1 MSETAHAKLSASG
14 AHRWMACPASI
25 SMEAEF
31 SDEGSVYAAEGTAAH
46 ELAETCL
53 RQEQNAADHYEKV
66 IDGFEV
72 DMEMVEA
79 VQMYLDYV
87 RDLPG
92 TRFIEQRVDFSPWV
106 PEGFG
111 TADAIVIRDG
121 VATVVDLKYG
131 KGVRIDAEENP
142 QAMLYGLGALND
154 FGFLHDVEMLKLV
167 IIQPRLDHISE
178 WEISR
183 DDLDRW
189 ALYSVQPA
197 AETALSDEPA
207 FNPGP
212 KQCQFCKARATCRAL
227 TEFNLRTAVA
237 DFEDLENI
245 GETVRPFHL
254 TDDEIALVL
263 PKLDILTNWAKA
275 IEAWAIGRLE
285 TGNEIPGYKLVE
297 GRSIRKWEDEEA
309 AGKALARKL
318 GAKVAYVRKL
328 ITITDAEKRLGKKDP
343 LISKYTH
350 KPPGKPTIAPVSDKR
365 QALEVN
371 PTEGFED
378 ISPSDGFEEAA

>member
-1 MSETAHAKLSASG
+1 MADTAHAKLSASG

-25 SMEAEF
+25 SMEADF
-31 SDEGSVYAAEGTAAH
+31 TDEGSVYAAEGTAAH
-46 ELAETCL
+46 ELAERCL
-53 RQEQNAADHYEKV
+53 RQEQNAIDHYEKV

-79 VQMYLDYV
+79 VQLYLDYV

-92 TRFIEQRVDFSPWV
+92 IRFIEQRVDFSPWV

-111 TADAIVIRDG
+111 TADTIVIRDG

-154 FGFLHDVEMLKLV
+154 FGFLHDIDTLKLV
-167 IIQPRLDHISE
+167 IIQPRLDHVSE

-189 ALYSVQPA
+189 AVYDVQPA
-197 AETALSDEPA
+197 AEMALSDEPA
-207 FNPGP
+207 FVPGP
-212 KQCQFCKARATCRAL
+212 KQCQFCRARVTCRAL
-227 TEFNLRTAVA
+227 AEINIETAVK
-237 DFEDLENI
+237 DFEGLDDI
-245 GETVRPFHL
+245 GETVKPFHL
-254 TDDEIALVL
+254 SDDEIAAIL

-275 IEAWAIGRLE
+275 IEAWALGRLE
-285 TGNEIPGYKLVE
+285 TGNDIPGYKLVE

-318 GAKVAYVRKL
+318 GAKVAFIRKL
-328 ITITDAEKRLGKKDP
+328 ITITEAEKRLGKKDP
-343 LISKYTH
+343 LIAKYTH
-350 KPPGKPTIAPVSDKR
+350 KPPGKPAIAPVSDKR
-365 QALEVN
+365 PALEVN
-371 PTEGFED
+371 VGAEFD
-378 ISPSDGFEEAA
+378 DLDEAA